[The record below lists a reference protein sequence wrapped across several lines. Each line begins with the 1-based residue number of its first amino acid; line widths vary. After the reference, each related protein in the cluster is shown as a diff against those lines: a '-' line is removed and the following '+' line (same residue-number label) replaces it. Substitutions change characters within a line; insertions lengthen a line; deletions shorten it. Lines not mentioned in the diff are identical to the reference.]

1 MGNKVDINSVIAD
14 IESAIAENGV
24 SADVAEWIA
33 EAESLAK
40 TITIAELDRRCDV
53 HGGVPFIVDNE
64 YMPHC
69 FGCVKAGEHKS
80 MWLFVKEIGGTYKIF
95 VQCAGCKAKATENIP
110 IRICGK
116 ERAVATIAVYLR
128 EKADG
133 LHDWREG
140 EPKRAATGDSARTRC
155 L

>member
-1 MGNKVDINSVIAD
+1 MGKKVDIDAVIAG
-14 IESAIAENGV
+14 IELAIAENGV
-24 SADVAEWIA
+24 RADVAEWIA

-40 TITIAELDRRCDV
+40 TASIAELNGLCDV

-69 FGCVKAGEHKS
+69 LGCVKEGEHKS
-80 MWLFVKEIGGTYKIF
+80 MWLFVKEMGGIYKIF

-116 ERAVATIAVYLR
+116 ERA
-128 EKADG
+128 
-133 LHDWREG
+133 
-140 EPKRAATGDSARTRC
+140 S
-155 L
+155 

>member
-1 MGNKVDINSVIAD
+1 MGKKVDIDAVIAD

-40 TITIAELDRRCDV
+40 TVTIAELDERCNV
-53 HGGVPFIVDNE
+53 HGGVPFIVDDE

-69 FGCVKAGEHKS
+69 LGCVKEGGHNS
-80 MWLFVKEIGGTYKIF
+80 MWLFVKEMGGTYKIF
-95 VQCAGCKAKATENIP
+95 MQCAGCKAKATENIP

-133 LHDWREG
+133 LHDCGR
-140 EPKRAATGDSARTRC
+140 R
-155 L
+155 

>member
-1 MGNKVDINSVIAD
+1 MGNKVDIDAVIAD
-14 IESAIAENGV
+14 IELAIAENGV
-24 SADVAEWIA
+24 RADVAEWIA

-95 VQCAGCKAKATENIP
+95 VQCAGCKAKANQNIP
-110 IRICGK
+110 FRICGK
-116 ERAVATIAVYLR
+116 ERVVATLAVYLR

-133 LHDWREG
+133 LHDWRKE
-140 EPKRAATGDSARTRC
+140 T
-155 L
+155 

>member
-40 TITIAELDRRCDV
+40 TITIAELDRRCDL

-80 MWLFVKEIGGTYKIF
+80 MWLFVKEMGGIYKIF
-95 VQCAGCKAKATENIP
+95 VQCAGCKSKATENIP

-133 LHDWREG
+133 LHDWRE
-140 EPKRAATGDSARTRC
+140 EI
-155 L
+155 

>member
-1 MGNKVDINSVIAD
+1 MRKKVDIDSVIAD

-24 SADVAEWIA
+24 RADVAEWIA

-40 TITIAELDRRCDV
+40 TITITELNRRCDL

-69 FGCVKAGEHKS
+69 RGCIKVGEHKS
-80 MWLFVKEIGGTYKIF
+80 MWLFVKEIGETYKIF
-95 VQCAGCKAKATENIP
+95 VQCAGCKSKANQNIP
-110 IRICGK
+110 FRICGK
-116 ERAVATIAVYLR
+116 ERVVTTLAVYLR

-133 LHDWREG
+133 LHDL
-140 EPKRAATGDSARTRC
+140 PKGI
-155 L
+155 

>member
-1 MGNKVDINSVIAD
+1 MGKKVDIDAVIAD

-40 TITIAELDRRCDV
+40 TALIEELDRRCDV
-53 HGGVPFIVDNE
+53 HGGVPFIIDDE

-69 FGCVKAGEHKS
+69 RGCVKEGKHKS
-80 MWLFVKEIGGTYKIF
+80 MWLFVKEMGGTYKIF

-128 EKADG
+128 EKVDC
-133 LHDWREG
+133 LHDWRKE
-140 EPKRAATGDSARTRC
+140 T
-155 L
+155 

>member
-1 MGNKVDINSVIAD
+1 MAKTVDIDSVIAN
-14 IESAIAENGV
+14 IESAITENGV
-24 SADVAEWIA
+24 RADVTQWIA
-33 EAESLAK
+33 KAESLAK
-40 TITIAELDRRCDV
+40 TVTIAELDRLCDT

-64 YMPHC
+64 YMPDC
-69 FGCVKAGEHKS
+69 GGCVKEGGHRS
-80 MWLFVKEIGGTYKIF
+80 MWLFVKEMGGGDYKIF

-133 LHDWREG
+133 LHDYSKA
-140 EPKRAATGDSARTRC
+140 KRRYRC
-155 L
+155 

>member
-1 MGNKVDINSVIAD
+1 MGKKVDIDAVIAD
-14 IESAIAENGV
+14 IESAIAENGA

-40 TITIAELDRRCDV
+40 TVTIAELDRFCDA

-69 FGCVKAGEHKS
+69 LGCVKEGEHKS
-80 MWLFVKEIGGTYKIF
+80 MWLFVKEMAGTYNIF
-95 VQCAGCKAKATENIP
+95 VQCAGCKAKGTENIP

-116 ERAVATIAVYLR
+116 ERVVTTIAVYLR

-133 LHDWREG
+133 LHDWRKE
-140 EPKRAATGDSARTRC
+140 T
-155 L
+155 

>member
-1 MGNKVDINSVIAD
+1 MGKKVDIDAVIAD
-14 IESAIAENGV
+14 IESAIAENGA

-40 TITIAELDRRCDV
+40 TLTIAELNRLCDM

-69 FGCVKAGEHKS
+69 RGCVKEGEHKS
-80 MWLFVKEIGGTYKIF
+80 MWLFVKEMGGIYKIF

-116 ERAVATIAVYLR
+116 ERVVTTIAVYLR

-133 LHDWREG
+133 LHDWRKE
-140 EPKRAATGDSARTRC
+140 T
-155 L
+155 

>member
-1 MGNKVDINSVIAD
+1 MGKKVDIDAVIAD
-14 IESAIAENGV
+14 IELAIAENGV

-40 TITIAELDRRCDV
+40 TVTIAELNRLCDL
-53 HGGVPFIVDNE
+53 HGGIPFIVDNE

-69 FGCVKAGEHKS
+69 RGCVKKGEHKS
-80 MWLFVKEIGGTYKIF
+80 MWLFVKEMGGIYKIF
-95 VQCAGCKAKATENIP
+95 VQCAGCNENIP

-116 ERAVATIAVYLR
+116 ERVVTTIAVYLR

-133 LHDWREG
+133 LHDWRKE
-140 EPKRAATGDSARTRC
+140 T
-155 L
+155 

>member
-1 MGNKVDINSVIAD
+1 MGKKVDIDAVIAN
-14 IESAIAENGV
+14 IELAIAENGV
-24 SADVAEWIA
+24 RADVAEWIA

-40 TITIAELDRRCDV
+40 TVTIAELNRLCDV
-53 HGGVPFIVDNE
+53 HGGIPFIVDNE

-69 FGCVKAGEHKS
+69 RGCVKEGEHKS
-80 MWLFVKEIGGTYKIF
+80 MWLFVKEMGGTYKIF

-116 ERAVATIAVYLR
+116 ERVVATIAVYLR

-133 LHDWREG
+133 LHDWRKE
-140 EPKRAATGDSARTRC
+140 T
-155 L
+155 

>member
-1 MGNKVDINSVIAD
+1 MGKKVDIDAVIAD

-40 TITIAELDRRCDV
+40 TVTIAELNRHCDV
-53 HGGVPFIVDNE
+53 HGGVPFIVDDE
-64 YMPHC
+64 YMPYC
-69 FGCVKAGEHKS
+69 RGCVKEGEHKS
-80 MWLFVKEIGGTYKIF
+80 MWLFVKEMGGAYKIF
-95 VQCAGCKAKATENIP
+95 VQCAGCKATATENIP

-133 LHDWREG
+133 LHDWRKEI
-140 EPKRAATGDSARTRC
+140 
-155 L
+155 

>member
-24 SADVAEWIA
+24 RADVAEWIA

-69 FGCVKAGEHKS
+69 FEGVLK
-80 MWLFVKEIGGTYKIF
+80 
-95 VQCAGCKAKATENIP
+95 QENISLCGCSLKKLAAP
-110 IRICGK
+110 IK
-116 ERAVATIAVYLR
+116 SLFSVQVVKQKQLR
-128 EKADG
+128 TFRSASVEKNV
-133 LHDWREG
+133 
-140 EPKRAATGDSARTRC
+140 P
-155 L
+155 